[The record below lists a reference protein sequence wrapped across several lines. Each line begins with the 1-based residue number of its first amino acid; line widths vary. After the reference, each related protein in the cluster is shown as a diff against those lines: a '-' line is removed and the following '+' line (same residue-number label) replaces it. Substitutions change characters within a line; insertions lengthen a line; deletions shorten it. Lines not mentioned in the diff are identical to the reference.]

1 MAKFQHHVFVCVNQ
15 RKPDDPKGC
24 CAARGSAEVAEAF
37 KEKLYAKGF
46 KRIVRPNK
54 AMCLDQC
61 AHGVVVVVYP
71 EQVWYGHV
79 TVADVD
85 EIIEQHIVG
94 GKPVER
100 LLIPPEKLTG
110 LEAKARA

>member
-24 CAARGSAEVAEAF
+24 CANRGGADVAEAF

-46 KRIVRPNK
+46 KRVVRPNK